1 MGYDENY
8 ESYWDMT
15 NHRLEVCNGLQ
26 WYKVVPPNMMECWF
40 INIYLTSSLYCPAHS
55 STQTFFFVAMFTEL
69 AWINYIM
76 NQLHCISWLKSQF
89 CFLVE
94 SPFPYGKMQWF
105 LITKGIFFPGFPLS
119 FVGDRAGPRP
129 GKCGELHFCSR
140 GKLLTSH
147 HRWLGPHGHGPSSI
161 SGWIWFM
168 VQCEAPKIAKL
179 VYNSN
184 IYG

>member
-69 AWINYIM
+69 AWINHIM

-94 SPFPYGKMQWF
+94 SPFSYGKMPWF
-105 LITKGIFFPGFPLS
+105 LITEGMFFPGFPLS

-129 GKCGELHFCSR
+129 GKCGELHFCS
-140 GKLLTSH
+140 LVQTTYVAPLVT
-147 HRWLGPHGHGPSSI
+147 WPAWHGPSII
-161 SGWIWFM
+161 SGWINYGLWYN
-168 VQCEAPKIAKL
+168 VRPPRYKL
-179 VYNSN
+179 V
-184 IYG
+184 